1 MCAVLHGCCSVF
13 GSFVFL
19 GLLPLRR
26 QVRLRGAEDDL
37 GLCNAQIGPVVVVSL
52 RVTRSWGYVPP
63 EAQYRCAGLAG
74 WCRLSVLVFVSGE
87 LIRPLSLHA
96 CEVSALGPV
105 TLRAASR
112 FSRGP
117 ARAA

>member
-1 MCAVLHGCCSVF
+1 MCAVFHGCCSVF

-63 EAQYRCAGLAG
+63 EAQNVVLG
-74 WCRLSVLVFVSGE
+74 WQDGVAC
-87 LIRPLSLHA
+87 LSL
-96 CEVSALGPV
+96 
-105 TLRAASR
+105 
-112 FSRGP
+112 FSSPGS
-117 ARAA
+117 